1 MAADCWALPPSA
13 DLIFVFAGRDYR
25 KHYGLELYRRGLAN
39 TIMLS
44 VGRFEIRSFSSL
56 PLPVPTN
63 LLKYASDIPPHRR
76 HFLVWINAEGSHV
89 QHVLPRRLG
98 TLTEVEALKSWL
110 LDRPEVQAIVLVSS
124 RSHLRRVRI
133 CCQSLLASRSQLH
146 FVSPAAEL
154 AEPQENNKLL
164 STVLELVK
172 TAGYWLLL
180 TLHLEAATM
189 KLRSRDRA

>member
-1 MAADCWALPPSA
+1 MAADCWASPPNA

-39 TIMLS
+39 TIMFS
-44 VGRFEIRSFSSL
+44 VGRFETRSFSSL
-56 PLPVPTN
+56 PLSVPVD
-63 LLKYASDIPPHRR
+63 LLKHASDIPPHQR
-76 HFLVWINAEGSHV
+76 HFLVSINAEGSHV

-98 TLTEVEALKSWL
+98 TLTEVEALRSWL
-110 LDRPEVQAIVLVSS
+110 EDRPEVQVIMLVSS
-124 RSHLRRVRI
+124 RSHLHRVRI
-133 CCQSLLASRSQLH
+133 CCQSLLGGRSQLH
-146 FVSPAAEL
+146 FVSPAAE
-154 AEPQENNKLL
+154 PQEKNKLL

-189 KLRSRDRA
+189 